1 MNPDL
6 YTEHRAN
13 PNMSFETVKR
23 TSLFADLKIQMLLT
37 HSGVLGVTAVAVYL
51 VGSNSLL
58 LNICTSSSLP
68 G

>member
-1 MNPDL
+1 
-6 YTEHRAN
+6 
-13 PNMSFETVKR
+13 MSFETVKR
-23 TSLFADLKIQMLLT
+23 TSLFADLKTQLLLT
-37 HSGVLGVTAVAVYL
+37 HSGVLGVTAVAVFL